1 MALVRH
7 YIECIEH
14 VQEDPIY
21 LITTIEAF
29 IKVENGHGKSVFT
42 RLSLAEAMLFL
53 SENFIGYKTGTY
65 WCYVLVDLAED
76 CC

>member
-1 MALVRH
+1 
-7 YIECIEH
+7 
-14 VQEDPIY
+14 

-53 SENFIGYKTGTY
+53 SENFIGYKADTTNMQEDRINIKY
-65 WCYVLVDLAED
+65 ITVLIIWTVSRFQDSLFLIQP
-76 CC
+76 